1 MAPEKHALLSA
12 SSSHRWLNC
21 TRCARLEETL
31 PEKTSSSA
39 EEGRLAHA
47 IAELKV
53 RKAFVEPIGP
63 KKFSAAMKKL
73 TEDPIYDPEMQSH
86 TDTYLEYITELAM
99 RYPVK
104 PYVMVEQE
112 FNYERFAPEGYGTS
126 DCALIGGS
134 TLHIVDFKYGKN
146 PQFEVSAEHNPQMM
160 LYALGALEAYD
171 FLYSIDTICLTIVQ
185 PRLNSISE
193 WSCTREE
200 LLDWGVFV
208 VKPRAQMAFA
218 GEGEFAA
225 GDWCGFCRAKS
236 ICTARAGA
244 NLALEDFGQR
254 SPDLLTN
261 KEVGSIL
268 ARAKELARWA
278 NDVEEWALAEVLRG
292 EEVPGWKA
300 VEGRRNRAFTDT
312 DKAFEICRQHGIEDA
327 LLYVRKPVSLTGV
340 EGLLGKKEF
349 KNLLSDYVI
358 KPPGKPTLALESDK
372 RPPYHPVDAA
382 ADFAEQPT

>member
-1 MAPEKHALLSA
+1 MAPETHALLSA
-12 SSSHRWLNC
+12 SASHRWLNC

-31 PEKTSSSA
+31 PESTSSYA

-63 KKFSAAMKKL
+63 KKFAAAMKKL
-73 TEDPIYDPEMQSH
+73 TEDPLYSPEMQSH
-86 TDTYLEYITELAM
+86 ADTYLEHITELAM

-104 PYVMVEQE
+104 PYVAVEQRVS
-112 FNYERFAPEGYGTS
+112 FERFVPEAFGTA
-126 DCALIGGS
+126 DCVLIGGR
-134 TLHIVDFKYGKN
+134 TLHITDYKYG
-146 PQFEVSAEHNPQMM
+146 QGVSVSAAENTQLK

-171 FLYSIDTICLTIVQ
+171 FLYGIDTICISVVQ
-185 PRLNSISE
+185 PRLDSISE

-208 VKPRAQMAFA
+208 VKPAAKLAFA

-225 GDWCGFCRAKS
+225 GDWCRFCRARALCK
-236 ICTARAGA
+236 ARAAA
-244 NLALEDFGQR
+244 NLALEDFAQR
-254 SPDLLTN
+254 SPDLMSN
-261 KEVGSIL
+261 REVGQAL
-268 ARAKELARWA
+268 RQAQDLVRWA

-292 EEVPGWKA
+292 GEVPGWKA
-300 VEGRRNRAFTDT
+300 VEGRSNRAFTDL

-358 KPPGKPTLALESDK
+358 KPPGKPTLAPESDTRLPY
-372 RPPYHPVDAA
+372 RPADVV
-382 ADFAEQPT
+382 ADFAETSSI

>member
-31 PEKTSSSA
+31 PESTSSYA

-63 KKFSAAMKKL
+63 KKFAAAMKKL
-73 TEDPIYDPEMQSH
+73 TENPLYSPEMQSH
-86 TDTYLEYITELAM
+86 ADTYLEHITELAM

-104 PYVMVEQE
+104 PYVAVEQE
-112 FNYERFAPEGYGTS
+112 VHFERFVPEAFGTV
-126 DCALIGGS
+126 DCVLIGGH
-134 TLHIVDFKYGKN
+134 TLHIVDYKYGQGV
-146 PQFEVSAEHNPQMM
+146 PVLADENPQMM

-171 FLYSIDTICLTIVQ
+171 FLYSIDTICLSIVQ
-185 PRLNSISE
+185 PRLSSISE

-208 VKPRAQMAFA
+208 AKPKAQIAFA

-225 GDWCGFCRAKS
+225 GDWCRFCRARALCKS
-236 ICTARAGA
+236 RAAA
-244 NLALEDFGQR
+244 NLALEDFCQR
-254 SPDLLTN
+254 SPDLMTN
-261 KEVGSIL
+261 AEVASAL
-268 ARAKELARWA
+268 RQAQDLVRWA

-292 EEVPGWKA
+292 GEVPGWKA
-300 VEGRRNRAFTDT
+300 VEGRSNRAFTDT
-312 DKAFEICRQHGIEDA
+312 NKAFEICRQHGIEDA

-358 KPPGKPTLALESDK
+358 KPPGKPTLAPESDT
-372 RPPYHPVDAA
+372 RPPYHPVDAVT
-382 ADFAEQPT
+382 DFTEQPTSI